1 MKVVIYSRVST
12 ITQDY
17 KRQTEELKE
26 YSQKMGFQV
35 VKTFEEKISGGKN
48 NEERPKLMEMINF
61 IKENEI
67 DKVLCWELSRIG
79 RNTIE
84 VLKTIKLLNDNC
96 ISLFIKNYNIETLND
111 KCEVNPLSQFM
122 IQILTSVSEMEKTT
136 IRQRVKSGYDQF
148 RKNGGKVGR
157 KEGYKKDKE
166 RLLEENK
173 DVLKLL
179 KQGYSV
185 RKVMK
190 LTEKSSGTVQKIKK
204 IGLIPT
210 QIKPHTFLK

>member
-1 MKVVIYSRVST
+1 MIQVVIYSRVST
-12 ITQDY
+12 GIQDY
-17 KRQTEELKE
+17 KRQTDELIE
-26 YSQKMGFQV
+26 YSNKMGYKV

-48 NEERPKLMEMINF
+48 NEERPKLMEMIGF
-61 IKENEI
+61 IKSNQI

-111 KCEVNPLSQFM
+111 KCEVNTLSQFM

-136 IRQRVKSGYDQF
+136 IRQRVKSGYDNF
-148 RKNGGKVGR
+148 IKNGGKVGR
-157 KEGYKKDKE
+157 KEGFKKDDE
-166 RLLEENK
+166 LLLTEHK
-173 DVLKLL
+173 DVVKLL
-179 KQGYSV
+179 KQGFSV

-190 LTEKSSGTVQKIKK
+190 LSDKSSGTVQKIKK
-204 IGLIPT
+204 LLT
-210 QIKPHTFLK
+210 T

>member
-1 MKVVIYSRVST
+1 
-12 ITQDY
+12 
-17 KRQTEELKE
+17 
-26 YSQKMGFQV
+26 
-35 VKTFEEKISGGKN
+35 
-48 NEERPKLMEMINF
+48 MEMVTF
-61 IKENEI
+61 IKENKI

-96 ISLFIKNYNIETLND
+96 ISLYIKNYNIETLND
-111 KCEVNPLSQFM
+111 KCEINPLSQFM

-157 KEGYKKDKE
+157 KDGFRKDRE
-166 RLLEENK
+166 LLLNEHK
-173 DVLKLL
+173 DIVKLL
-179 KQGYSV
+179 KQDYSV

-190 LTEKSSGTVQKIKK
+190 LTDKSSGTVMKIK
-204 IGLIPT
+204 GLIN
-210 QIKPHTFLK
+210 Q

>member
-1 MKVVIYSRVST
+1 MKTVIYSRVST

-26 YSQKMGFQV
+26 YSEKMGFKV
-35 VKTFEEKISGGKN
+35 LRVFEEKISGGKK

-61 IKENEI
+61 IKENEV
-67 DKVLCWELSRIG
+67 DKVLCWELSRVG

-84 VLKTIKLLNDNC
+84 VLKTIQLLNENC

-111 KCEVNPLSQFM
+111 KCEINPLSQFM

-136 IRQRVKSGYDQF
+136 IRQRVKSGYESY
-148 RKNGGKVGR
+148 RKNGGRVGR
-157 KEGYKKDKE
+157 KEGFRKD
-166 RLLEENK
+166 RDLLLNEHK
-173 DVLKLL
+173 DIVKLL
-179 KQGYSV
+179 KQDYSV

-190 LTEKSSGTVQKIKK
+190 LTDKSSGTVQKIKK
-204 IGLIPT
+204 LID
-210 QIKPHTFLK
+210 